1 MKKVLAVFIIAGL
14 AFTSNVSAQTS
25 ITKVQSLYMYN
36 FIKNIQ
42 WGNVSNTYVVGVYAN
57 DATVKEISAILG
69 VRQFNG
75 KKIEV
80 KKITSPVQASNCHIV
95 YVSASNSS
103 NVAKIKQNANLT
115 NTLIVSEKGQLKN
128 GASIAFV
135 LEDSKLK
142 FKINESACTASGLQV
157 SKTLMSLGV

>member
-1 MKKVLAVFIIAGL
+1 MKKVLVAIIFAAV
-14 AFTSNVSAQTS
+14 AFTTTVSAQTS

-42 WGNVSNTYVVGVYAN
+42 WNNVSDTYTVAVFAD
-57 DATVKEISAILG
+57 DATVAEIKSVLSI
-69 VRQFNG
+69 RKFNG
-75 KKIEV
+75 KTISV
-80 KKITSPVQASNCHIV
+80 KKITSASQASKYHLV
-95 YVSASNSS
+95 YVSEAYAS
-103 NVAKIKQNANLT
+103 KIKSIT
-115 NTLIVSEKGQLKN
+115 KSKNTLVVSEKGQLNN

-142 FKINESACTASGLQV
+142 FKINEPVCAASGLQV

>member
-1 MKKVLAVFIIAGL
+1 MKKVLATFIIVGL
-14 AFTSNVSAQTS
+14 AFSSNVSAQTS

-42 WGNVSNTYVVGVYAN
+42 WSNISNTYVVGVYAD
-57 DATVKEISAILG
+57 DATVKEISAVLG

-75 KKIEV
+75 KTIEV
-80 KKITSPVQASNCHIV
+80 KKITSPIQASNCHIV
-95 YVSASNSS
+95 YVSTSNSAS
-103 NVAKIKQNANLT
+103 VAKIKQSANLN
-115 NTLIVSEKGQLKN
+115 NTLVVSEKGQLNN

-135 LEDSKLK
+135 LENSKLK
-142 FKINESACTASGLQV
+142 FKINESACSASGLQV

>member
-1 MKKVLAVFIIAGL
+1 
-14 AFTSNVSAQTS
+14 
-25 ITKVQSLYMYN
+25 MYN

-42 WGNVSNTYVVGVYAN
+42 WSNVSTTYVVGVYAN
-57 DATVKEISAILG
+57 NATVKEISAILG

-80 KKITSPVQASNCHIV
+80 KKITSPIQASNCHIV
-95 YVSASNSS
+95 YVSISNSAS
-103 NVAKIKQNANLT
+103 VAKIKQNANLN
-115 NTLIVSEKGQLKN
+115 NTLVVSEKGQLNN

-142 FKINESACTASGLQV
+142 FKINESACAASGLQI

>member
-14 AFTSNVSAQTS
+14 AFATNASAQTS

-42 WGNVSNTYVVGVYAN
+42 WSNVSDTYVVGVYAN
-57 DATVKEISAILG
+57 DATVKEINDVLG

-75 KKIEV
+75 KSIAV
-80 KKITSPVQASNCHIV
+80 KKITSPIQASNCHMV
-95 YVSASNSS
+95 YVSASNS
-103 NVAKIKQNANLT
+103 NNIIKIKQNANLK
-115 NTLIVSEKGQLKN
+115 NTLVVSEKGQLNN

-135 LEDSKLK
+135 LENSKLK
-142 FKINESACTASGLQV
+142 FKINESACSASGLQI
-157 SKTLMSLGV
+157 SKTLISLGV